1 MTDEPDRLD
10 LTELVVAHYRGLYG
24 YAYRLAGSAA
34 DAEDLVQQ
42 TFLVA
47 QQKLDQIR
55 DASAARSW
63 LFTVLRNNYLK
74 SRQRRVPL
82 GESALEAPLEEVP
95 QHGADESPIDEERLR
110 QLVGELPEEFRLVI
124 AMFYFEELSYKQ
136 IAMELELPAGTVMS
150 RLSRAKRHLRSKLL
164 EAGEIELAGSA
175 PRNSDPTAERASD

>member
-10 LTELVVAHYRGLYG
+10 LTELVVAHHRGLYG

-95 QHGADESPIDEERLR
+95 QHGVDDSPIDEERVR

-124 AMFYFEELSYKQ
+124 AMFYFEELSYKE
-136 IAMELELPAGTVMS
+136 IATELELPAGTVMS
-150 RLSRAKRHLRSKLL
+150 RLSRAKQHLRNKLL
-164 EAGEIELAGSA
+164 ESGEVELAGSS
-175 PRNSDPTAERASD
+175 PPNFDRTTERADD